1 MIITPPPPPPPPS
14 PLSLEGVR
22 GMTPSFQP
30 ISRRLRALVSAVV
43 PSTVAG
49 LFAVFSTSAQAQ
61 GFSPPLCERTLAV
74 QFAILVA
81 TDTDGGC
88 TAFDPNTLQS
98 ITVLDLSGRSISDLK
113 SMDFNGLDGV
123 ETLDLSGNRLESL
136 PAGVFAGLTG
146 LQTLNLSDNE
156 LRSLEP
162 SAFSDVDQLRVLD
175 LSHNRLEALP
185 WQGAFR
191 GLGNLRELNLEHNRL
206 GRALRGNR
214 FAELD
219 DLRRLDLSDNR
230 LQDLEADLLRETPKL
245 KQLDLRNNR
254 LEFLRA
260 NLFEGRDFN
269 PVAVDGYGGS
279 LLLSGNPGPDGDPET
294 PFALVVEVRA
304 HRVDATSDFS
314 WVDFSAYLAQGAPFD
329 VEFEWEVE
337 GGQFSDPAGSGG
349 SLSAGKLSSEEKD
362 RVRHLNNRSD
372 PPEIP
377 DVQVSFTALTSL
389 PQGDSGC
396 GYSPCYDG
404 FVISA
409 PADDSDANC
418 RVRPSC
424 YRNPADYWSSAV
436 YHLIVWHPA
445 EVSDVRFVPSRE
457 NSDGYIPGFDVIVIE
472 VLFDRRI
479 VVVEGKPELVVT
491 IGNAERR
498 ATYVPSEGG
507 SDAMRFRYRLLE
519 DDPVDADGIDVER
532 IERNGATID
541 DMLVGHNSPDLD
553 LADHGGTFPD
563 QKVQRPPLISF
574 DAVTVSVREGSRA
587 FLNFTLDPSTSEPFD
602 LDFSPEF
609 SGAAISS
616 FQTERIPAGAS
627 GGRIRVSV
635 PDNDWIGRARET
647 FTVSLRDSGGYVP
660 AGTRTVTVEVEEGV
674 CDRTPQVR
682 DALTGATGR
691 DGCAGVTDEDLADVV
706 DLDLSSLGI
715 ERLSPR
721 DFLGLSGLRG
731 LDLRGNELRTLPAGI
746 FEGLGRL
753 DGASSYL
760 FLSDNPGA
768 PFDFVIQTALAE
780 VESVGALESV
790 GFRLYLAQGAPFDLD
805 VRLNYVRIDPGG
817 SRIVDPVA
825 SLFSFDAGDTRGEIE
840 EGQPSATLAERDDGT
855 SRSSL
860 RLDGNLP
867 SLPESR
873 TGFGLSFE
881 PEEYG
886 FMTRGVVSVSDF
898 EFTSRPQDAGGYAA
912 GVETI
917 TAEVRFN
924 DKLILIPSEQGGMP
938 WLELRVG
945 SKTRVASYVP
955 AASATD
961 VWTFTYALREDD
973 ADGNGIRVFSR
984 DGLKLNGSTAAG
996 LIHEFESNS
1005 VRLPDDADDNNR
1017 RHRVRQRSA
1026 LSFDATT
1033 ISAGEDSILE
1043 LPFNV
1048 LPAARSP
1055 FVANY
1060 AVEGTDFA
1068 YESAVTVP
1076 AGSRRGII
1084 RIPVGDGGETFEV
1097 RLTPSGG
1104 YFLFSPSRTSVTVR
1118 VGICDRTP
1126 QVQDALL
1133 SAIGKENCFEVTN
1146 QDLAGV
1152 DNVLDLN
1159 DAGVTSLRSKDFS
1172 GLTNL
1177 ARLLLNNNR
1186 LQSLPSGLFEGL
1198 SNLGTL
1204 ELRNNQLQSLRR
1216 DAFSGLGKLNRLR
1229 LQRNRLSSLP
1239 SGVFSGVGRLSRPGQ
1254 EGWWLFLSDNP
1265 LSSLPPGVFSG
1276 TDGLEWLRLGNN
1288 AMTELPA
1295 GIFSGISESL
1305 RALVLDDSG
1314 RSTFRSTL
1322 RFEFAGGADMR
1333 LQTDGSGVIE
1343 RVPVKLTLREGAAYR
1358 LRGDLRA
1365 EGGSASVS
1373 VVEIPPGA
1381 TQSETFE
1388 VFPANA
1394 PAFVMWLDNPSPP
1407 PENCLSW
1414 QRGDDGRC
1422 FSGLEIVAP
1431 APFTLNVTA
1440 DTSVCDRPQAVQ
1452 DALIQLWSGS
1462 LCRNF
1467 PTDLLRTATYL
1478 DLSDANLSGLTSA
1491 DFAGMESLERLDLS
1505 GSAGLQALE
1514 ANAFGELSNL
1524 KRLDLSSMGLR
1535 TLDPRAFA
1543 GLESLEQLL
1552 LHDNDL
1558 RELPAGIFSG
1568 LSGLGA
1574 PSGSLRV
1581 EGNPDDD
1588 SPYFVLPTAFR
1599 VAQVAGDALDF
1610 YLYLAQ
1616 GAPLDLSFPLTAE
1629 GASPG
1634 LSPGSSP
1641 GSSPGASSA
1650 TFLTVVIPAGS
1661 TRSEIL
1667 RVNRASDQTLRLS
1680 FGDPPSLAQ
1689 ANPGVNSGANS
1700 EDDSG
1705 CGYAP
1710 CYAGFEIALGPPLVY
1725 DGTRQAAQVTAVEF
1739 SAPRYFDDGYVAG
1752 METMTVD
1759 VIFDK
1764 ALMIDTSGGVP
1775 SLRLQVGSKVRRAS
1789 YLPGRT
1795 DVDGLRFSYALASDD
1810 VDEDGVSVVS
1820 DGLELN
1826 GATMRDAFSVAAAL
1840 SLARFVTPVAERQVH
1855 RISRLSFET
1864 SLASFTEGT
1873 TAELTFRL
1881 DPPTSVGLTVGYR
1894 VGAPGDTADADDYI
1908 DAGSG
1913 DNGSGMVSSTV
1924 TVEAGATRGT
1934 VLVSIR
1940 DDEEIE
1946 PAREFFTVSL
1956 FPSDDY
1962 FVASPSTLRVVIAEG
1977 VCDRTPKVREALT
1990 PSRFS
1995 GCAAATEAYLSSRR
2009 RLDLS
2014 STQITAVKRGDFSGL
2029 TGLQE
2034 LRLNGNF
2041 LRVLPEGVFS
2051 GLTGLQALHL
2061 GANPDS
2067 PFSVPLRIE
2076 LAGGPQ
2082 SPLVAPHPFPVRL
2095 TLRHG
2100 APFAM
2105 DVGISMVGGGA
2116 SSETVLIAAGS
2127 TQSETFLAGLD
2138 VTGDDWSV
2146 TLSVSPPNSCAL
2158 DLQRN
2163 GRCFTGFE
2171 ITSNERS
2178 FPPTPGSPDSAPTVC
2193 GRTPGIRDA
2202 ILRLPGSPAG
2212 CADFPFEA
2220 LGFAAYLDASNVGLS
2235 AISRADLVP
2244 MIRLQRLD
2252 LSGNPRLQA
2261 LGESVFAD
2269 LGDLKRLDLSSGG
2282 LQELHPRTFAGLGSL
2297 EQLLLQDNDLQTL
2310 PAGIFEGLTGLGS
2323 ALGSL
2328 RLENNGSSSLTLTVQ
2343 LKVAGASGDD
2353 LEFYLYLPQGAPFNL
2368 RFPLT
2373 ATGSAGSVPSTM
2385 GISAGSTWSKTVRV
2399 TRASGQELRLSLGDP
2414 PPLPQGDLG
2423 GDSGGDPGDNSQSN
2437 SGCGYVP
2444 CYAGFEI
2451 ASGEPLVYSGASS
2464 TPQVTGV
2471 EFSTSRYFDDAYLN
2485 DRTIPGAEAFTV
2497 EVVFDRELNVDTSD
2511 GEPELMLEIAG
2522 AASTATY
2529 TSASGSSGRLRF
2541 SYTIGCRGGDDCDG
2555 DVDEDGVRVNSANA
2569 LRLNGAVVTDAFG
2582 TSANPSLADV
2592 VDVAGP
2598 KVRPGG
2604 LLRFDV
2610 ASVEVVEGETF
2621 ELGVTASRAAVST
2634 SVTYV
2639 IGAFGDTAE
2648 DEDYSDVG
2656 GGAVSVFAGERNGTI
2671 RISIRDDEV
2680 AEPTRES
2687 FTVSLSGFSSDAYFL
2702 ASPARVVVTI
2712 KEGVCDRTPQ
2722 VRDALTA
2729 AFFVARSCTDVTSS
2743 SDVGR
2748 ILFLVQTA
2756 FNLSSM
2762 GIMTLKEG
2770 DFSDLSN
2777 LRSLRLDDN
2786 DLRTLPAGIFAGLDL
2801 GSPEGSLHL
2810 HGNPDAASPDF
2821 VFTVEFRFVRF
2832 VGDQAELVLYLPQGA
2847 PFDVTVPLIAEG
2859 ALDSLAP
2866 SEVTIPAGEVQSARF
2881 RVGRQAEGAAPLRL
2895 GAPVPALLPRGGCGA
2910 PPCYSGFRIAAS
2922 ETPFIYD
2929 DSSVPRV
2936 ERVEFTSTP
2945 QYLVDG
2951 YIAGVET
2958 VVVEVVFDRELLV
2971 VDVAGG
2977 EPSLTLQVGET
2988 TRTATYAPTPVPAPA
3003 PTSTSISG
3011 VGNKLRFSYALAR
3024 EDLDADGLSVA
3035 SARSLRLNG
3044 ATVTGHSRANVD
3056 ASLAR
3061 FVSSP
3066 AGDRKVHRSHLVSF
3080 GDSGPVTI
3088 AEGDQSFVPF
3098 IVTPAP
3104 LQGAS
3109 PDVGYGAGRAG
3120 DTADAGDY
3128 RLETG
3133 STVVRVDGAET
3144 RYISVSTVDDQEIG
3158 PLSKFFTLYLTPP
3171 ASGTDYVV
3179 TSPSSLRV
3187 TISEGVCDRTP
3198 AVRDVLSGRF
3208 DCAAITDASLAR
3220 KRGDIQ
3226 LYDQGITSLL
3236 SRDFSGLVNL
3246 RELGVDGNSLQTL
3259 PEGVFAGLGELNN
3272 LYLSDNQLQVLRTDV
3287 FAGLSK
3293 LSRLELNDND
3303 LRALPE
3309 GVFAGLG
3316 GLTRLFLYANRLQV
3330 LPADVFAGLGKLS
3343 FLELS
3348 DNDLR
3353 ALPEGVFAGLGELT
3367 HLYLRDNQ
3375 LQVLPADVFA
3385 GLGELEVLYLNNNP
3399 RLSKL
3404 PPGLFSDLGKLEYLS
3419 LHGNGLSELPPGIFA
3434 GLSNL
3439 KGLRLD
3445 DNPGSPFALALGL
3458 EVVDQ
3463 SDNAMFL
3470 RATLREGA
3478 PYRLQAD
3485 LKVTGGGLSHTL
3497 SMEIPAGSTRS
3508 ETHRTFIFFGLAPPR
3523 LEFSGVTAYAT
3534 NGCASQHRRP
3544 RTGECFSGLEIDYSA
3559 RLVLDNTAVDPPIC
3573 DRTPGIR
3580 DAILALRDG
3589 DDCASFPA
3597 YALRVA
3603 SRLDASAAGLSD
3615 FKPSDFNDMDALERL
3630 DLSGNAGLQ
3639 ALGANAFGDGLTRLK
3654 HLDLSSGGLDSLH
3667 PRAFAGLSGLEQLL
3681 LHDNDI
3687 ASIDFVTSD
3696 RDLPAGIFAGLSGL
3710 GSVSG
3715 SLRLEDNPDDDS
3727 SDFVLTAAFRVVSAA
3742 NDELE
3747 FYLYLAQGAPFEVS
3761 FPLIAQGSTPVF
3773 AATST
3778 VTIPAGSTHS
3788 ETLSVTRQT
3797 GHTLRLSLGDP
3808 SLPPQSS
3815 SENDRGSK
3823 SGCGYAPCY
3832 AGFEITSGG
3841 PLIYEGGAGGSPS
3854 APQATTMRFSS
3865 PRYPAAGYVAGVE
3878 TVFVDVVFDRGLI
3891 VDTSGG
3897 VPSLRLLVGDQERR
3911 ADYLP
3916 GQTADDV
3923 LRFSYVLAAGD
3934 LGEVSIAS
3942 ASGLELNDATVLDA
3956 LGVAA
3961 DLSLPDDFLTSVAAR
3976 QVVATYLVSFDVE
3989 AISTEEIQTT
3999 LRLPF
4004 TVAPPVRSALSVGY
4018 HVGAPGDT
4026 ADGGDYA
4033 AGEVSGTVMV
4043 GTGETR
4049 GHVPVSIRDDEEL
4062 EPPSEFFTVSLSTP
4076 TGSGYILVSPSVV
4089 KVEITERGI
4098 CDRTRQVREGLV
4110 NALGATDCAVVTE
4123 RDLAEYDSELD
4134 LAGTNLS
4141 NLKRGDFFGLGE
4153 LEILHLQRNRLTTL
4167 PADAFDGLGGLRR
4180 LNLRDNELT
4189 TLPTGAF
4196 DGLGGLEELD
4206 LHANRLTTL
4215 SAGTFDGLGELRKL
4229 LLSGNERLATLP
4241 EGTFD
4246 SLGELRE
4253 LILSRSLLTTLP
4265 AGTFDGLG
4273 ELRRLWL
4280 HRNRLTT
4287 LPAGTF
4293 DGLGELRALWLH
4305 RNQLTSLPKGAF
4317 RGLSNLTALHLGNNP
4332 GADFELAVALEPAAR
4347 ATVPGE
4353 LSFRA
4358 TLRDGAPYLLQ
4369 GGVVVSDAEIS
4380 GLPGDVVTIP
4390 AGEAR
4395 SEAFLVS
4402 PTGRSPTLRF
4412 IALSPPP
4419 DNCETEDRYLGQC
4432 FSGFTIDWGNEL
4444 SLDDGVP
4451 PSVSGVTVEAGKE
4464 IVVRVHFSE
4473 GVFVIPGSDGLN
4485 PTLSLEIG
4493 GEERTA
4499 VYDEDLS
4506 SGDTLAF
4513 RYTPRSDDEVLVDV
4527 VVPDGALDLNGA
4539 SITDLA
4545 DNSADLSYFGSL
4557 TLDDYSVQVSAPGN
4571 REVSVVFSPDVVDV
4585 APGSSV
4591 AFTLGTVPALLPGE
4605 SAMVTLAPSPGIFL
4619 NGAGNVLTLHLD
4631 GETMQ
4636 REEVRVS
4643 MAAGT
4648 RSGLVTAAWRS
4659 FVGFEP
4665 QPPRSSLV
4673 VNPVSVTF
4681 TPDEVDVEQGDGVT
4695 VTVTTMPE
4703 LSPGQSATVVLTAQA
4718 GLSFGGGESVL
4729 TLRLDGAT
4737 TRREV
4742 RVEAGFDAPPGD
4754 TGITSALSGN
4764 GFGAADEQALLSVNV
4779 TLRVVSVSV
4788 EFDVAEAVLTVSDA
4802 TEVALRLGETSGL
4815 YPGEALDFVV
4825 TTEGSG
4831 LGVAPQGVS
4840 LTESGSATVLVFA
4853 RTPGVRGTLTVTS
4866 ARPSAVRLGEAT
4878 LPVRVER
4885 DLRLSFDPAEVSLTA
4900 GGSSEFVELTLERDD
4915 LLEPGETV
4923 VVTLTPSPG
4932 LEVRSES
4939 GESLSV
4945 VSLGRDAGA
4954 TTRVRVSANRD
4965 ADYVTPDAESL
4976 NAAASVLPDNVR
4988 VAETTLSATVEQR
5001 EIRVSFEPRRI
5012 TLVRGGAAPAVTSR
5026 VVTMRTEPE
5035 LQSGEALVVSL
5046 SATGVAV
5053 VSPPG
5058 PVTLTPTANATAVT
5072 VEATQE
5078 ASSGAVFVTLD
5089 ENASLFGNARVTTDA
5104 LAVAVVRGVSLSL
5117 LGHAGQD
5124 LAQFVAGESTE
5135 VRVTTDPVLE
5145 GDERVRVTLSVD
5157 PRLSLESAGSALI
5170 DGNVLVLTATNQNT
5184 TVGVTTKI
5192 PELDLSDGVSASGAG
5207 ENVGVVGAASLRVR
5221 TETADEVTVV
5231 LSPLPVVEIERD
5243 GSTTLRI
5250 TTDPQLG
5257 MRQITTVYLV
5267 IEPDDA
5273 GLSFVAGG
5281 GVSSNTTVR
5290 LGQGRP
5296 FLDVEVAAGSD
5307 AVIGSTA
5314 RVTSTVLESSGV
5326 EAVVDGRSRVTLE
5339 TTTPRAALRFTP
5351 TDVLSLNLGT
5361 SVTASL
5367 SLRGFTL
5374 VGNQTVVVEVSVEGE
5389 GLRLAGGVKVIR
5401 EFFVAGENTTP
5412 ISVAASSEAASI
5424 GRLVAEVISGG
5435 PAGGVET
5442 TSLPIEVLQATSLS
5456 FNPAEVRIPRS
5467 RSTRF
5472 EVALDP
5478 PLVADRKTTVSLV
5491 ISEQGFSFG
5500 GDRARHEIV
5509 FDADKSSQ
5517 AVVVEATAAIDA
5529 MASVSVDATAT
5540 SGVALTLPPGLVL
5553 KATTPRVVLGLTP
5566 AGGVLGDVLRLN
5578 TGTDKAVTLSL
5589 PDLRLSDDHVVEFE
5603 LSVEGEGLGLQGGTP
5618 TLRVRLSAAAGMTT
5632 EISVTAS
5639 AEAASVGRLMVR
5651 AVGGV
5656 ELAGDAETA
5665 SLPIEVLQE
5674 TSLGFNPTE
5683 VRIQRGRSTRFEV
5696 ALDPPLVADRKTTV
5710 ILVISDQGFSF
5721 LNESGIERGRRVV
5734 AFEAGETTKTVS
5746 VRTTAAIDSTVLV
5759 SVDAT
5764 ATSGVALTSPPGLV
5778 LKATPPRVAVTFDP
5792 PSGLRL
5798 TENGTGSVT
5807 IGLKDYS
5814 PIPDQAV
5821 ELSVAVQSDSGDLK
5835 VSTDPSMDGDSMVK
5849 FSVSAAQSSATVIIT
5864 AGSPGTGVLR
5874 VVSDDVELTGDVTL
5888 PITVE
5893 PREIRVFFEPSRIT
5907 LVRGGAAPEATLQTA
5922 MMRTEPELQSGE
5934 ALVVELSATGV
5945 AVVSPTGPVTLTP
5958 ADNATAVTVE
5968 ATREASS
5975 GAVFVTLDANASSL
5989 VGSARVTTDTLAVT
6003 VVRGV
6008 NLSLFGSGG
6017 QAVAT
6022 FVAGES
6028 TEVGVATSPLLAGA
6042 ERVTVTLSVDSRLS
6056 LEGAGSALI
6065 DGNVLV
6071 LSAMNPSATVRVT
6084 TKVPGLDLSDG
6095 VSASGSGESVVVFG
6109 AASLRVRTEAVDE
6122 VAVALLPSPVVEVE
6136 QGGGTT
6142 LRVTTEPQLAMGQV
6156 TTVYL
6161 VIEPDDAGLG
6171 FVTGTGGSSNTTVR
6185 LGRGRPFLDVEV
6197 AASSDAAIG
6206 STVQVTSTVVE
6217 SSRVEAGV
6225 DDRSRVILKATT
6237 PRVILGLTPTGGVL
6251 GDVLRL
6257 NTGTDKAVT
6266 LSLSDL
6272 RLSGSRTAVFEV
6284 SVEGEGLRLSGG
6296 VKMIQVSFAAGEST
6310 TEISVSASAEA
6321 VSVGRLVVRAVGD
6334 VELAGGAETASLPI
6348 EVLQETSLGFN
6359 PPEVRI
6365 QRGRSTRFEV
6375 VLDPS
6380 LVADRK
6386 ATVILVISGQGFS
6399 FLNESGDESGE
6410 ESGIERGRRVVEF
6423 EAGETM
6429 ETVSVKTTAAIDAT
6443 VSVSVDARA
6452 TSGVALTS
6460 PPALVLK
6467 ATTPRVVLGFMP
6479 SDALELNLGETAAV
6493 QLSMDF
6499 TLSGSQTAEF
6509 EVSVEGE
6516 GLSLQ
6521 GGTPIP
6527 QVLEV
6532 SLDAVNVTAGV
6543 TVTASD
6549 SAVSIGELSVRA
6561 LSGVELAGDAET
6573 TSLPIEVLQSV
6584 SLSFVPDLVEI
6595 QQGRSTQFEVRMSE
6609 PLVADRMVTVTLTI
6623 SEEGFSFDDAG
6634 RTQHEVTFDA
6644 GKSRETV
6651 TVTATAAIDSMMSV
6665 EVGAS
6670 TSSGVDLAPLPGLML
6685 KATTPR
6691 VSVAFSPAGELRLP
6705 SGGAASVEL
6714 SLADYSLAGDQAI
6727 VLGVLAEGE
6736 GLEVSP
6742 PSVTLTATS
6751 PTAAVQVSASRRAKS
6766 GNLVVSA
6773 DSGAAL
6779 VGGSQSLPVVV
6790 VSRQLAVSF
6799 EPSAVR
6805 LVRGVAAAEM
6815 ASTEVSLSVTPAL
6828 EGDERL
6834 VLELTS
6840 GAGNL
6845 EVNPPEATL
6854 SSMARTVLVTVTVA
6868 LGAVSTEVVPSEK
6881 SGTSIGNAEVSF
6893 TPLTVEVVRGVE
6905 LSLSDHAGQAVE
6917 MVTITAGES
6926 TDVTV
6931 ATEPS
6936 LEGDERVTVTLS
6948 VADGL
6953 ALVGEN
6959 ELILTATDSSIQVQ
6973 LSAPI
6978 PDLDLP
6984 SGLSASGEGENV
6996 VVVGEAPSLRV
7007 VTESSSEVAVVLPAV
7022 QVAVQQGSS
7031 AMLRVETSPQLAT
7044 GQSVTV
7050 RLTMEPDDAGL
7061 SFADGSSVTDVRLGE
7076 TGQSVDVAV
7085 FASPEAAIGSSA
7097 RVTSIADA
7105 SVGLDVV
7112 TDGRSGATLVV
7123 AAPQVTLGLTPAGG
7137 ALGEALTLNLKESRA
7152 VELSL
7157 TGFTLSG
7164 NQTAVFEVSVEG
7176 EGLMLEGDASS
7187 IQVSFV
7193 AGENTK
7199 SIPVTASADAASVG
7213 RLVVRPVGGVELAG
7227 DAEAMSLPIGVLQSV
7242 ELVFDPAA
7250 VEIQRG
7256 RSTQFEVR
7264 TSEPLVADRMVTVT
7278 LAISEQ
7284 GFTFGG
7290 GNTQHEVVLDA
7301 GKSRETVTVEATAA
7315 EGLTAQVSVV
7325 TDRTPGVDLASPLP
7339 SLSLTVTEE
7348 ALGVMLRIR
7357 VFLEGALE

>member
-1 MIITPPPPPPPPS
+1 
-14 PLSLEGVR
+14 
-22 GMTPSFQP
+22 MTASFQP

-88 TAFDPNTLQS
+88 VAFNPNTLQG

-123 ETLDLSGNRLESL
+123 ETLDLSGNRLKSL
-136 PAGVFAGLTG
+136 PAGVFDGLTG

-156 LRSLEP
+156 LRSLQP

-206 GRALRGNR
+206 GGALRPNR
-214 FAELD
+214 FVELD

-230 LQDLEADLLRETPKL
+230 LQDLEANLLRNTPKL

-260 NLFEGRDFN
+260 KLFEGRDFN
-269 PVAVDGYGGS
+269 PAAVDGYGGS

-337 GGQFSDPAGSGG
+337 DGQFSNPGGSGG
-349 SLSAGKLSSEEKD
+349 SLSAGELSSEEKD

-377 DVQVSFTALTSL
+377 DVRVSFTALTSL

-404 FVISA
+404 FVIRA
-409 PADDSDANC
+409 PADDPDANC

-424 YRNPADYWSSAV
+424 YRNPADYWGSAV

-457 NSDGYIPGFDVIVIE
+457 NSDGYIVGFDVIVIE

-574 DAVTVSVREGSRA
+574 DAVTVSVREGGRA
-587 FLNFTLDPSTSEPFD
+587 FLNFTLDPSASAPFD
-602 LDFSPEF
+602 LNFSPEF

-616 FQTERIPAGAS
+616 FQTEPIPAGAS

-682 DALTGATGR
+682 DALMAAIGR
-691 DGCAGVTDEDLADVV
+691 DGCAGVTNEDLADVV
-706 DLDLSSLGI
+706 DLDLSGLGI
-715 ERLSPR
+715 ERLSSR
-721 DFLGLSGLRG
+721 DLLGLSGLRG
-731 LDLRGNELRTLPAGI
+731 LDLRDNELQTLPAGI
-746 FEGLGRL
+746 FEGLGGL

-805 VRLNYVRIDPGG
+805 VRLNHVRIDPGG
-817 SRIVDPVA
+817 SSVVDLDA

-840 EGQPSATLAERDDGT
+840 EGERTVTLAERDDGT
-855 SRSSL
+855 SRSVL

-924 DKLILIPSEQGGMP
+924 DKLILIPSEQGGVP

-945 SKTRVASYVP
+945 SKTRAASYVP

-984 DGLKLNGSTAAG
+984 DGLRLNGSTAMG

-1005 VRLPDDADDNNR
+1005 VYLPDDADDNNR

-1033 ISAGEDSILE
+1033 ISVGEDSILA

-1068 YESAVTVP
+1068 YEGAVTVP

-1104 YFLFSPSRTSVTVR
+1104 YFLFSPSRTSVAVR

-1133 SAIGKENCFEVTN
+1133 SAIGKENCFDVTN

-1152 DNVLDLN
+1152 DNVLNLD

-1177 ARLLLNNNR
+1177 ARLLLNDNR

-1198 SNLGTL
+1198 DNLGTL

-1229 LQRNRLSSLP
+1229 LQGNRLSSLP
-1239 SGVFSGVGRLSRPGQ
+1239 PGVFSGVGRLSRPGQ

-1276 TDGLEWLRLGNN
+1276 TEGLAWLRLGNN

-1314 RSTFRSTL
+1314 RTTFRSTL
-1322 RFEFAGGADMR
+1322 RFEFAGGADMQ

-1358 LRGDLRA
+1358 LRGDLGV

-1394 PAFVMWLDNPSPP
+1394 QAFVMRLDNPSPP

-1414 QRGDDGRC
+1414 QRGADGRC
-1422 FSGLEIVAP
+1422 FSGLEIVSP
-1431 APFTLNVTA
+1431 APFTLNVSA

-1452 DALIQLWSGS
+1452 DALIQLWSGNN
-1462 LCRNF
+1462 CRNF

-1514 ANAFGELSNL
+1514 ANAFGDLGSL

-1574 PSGSLRV
+1574 PAGSLRV

-1588 SPYFVLPTAFR
+1588 SPYFVLPAVFR

-1616 GAPLDLSFPLTAE
+1616 GAPLDLSFPLTAQGLSP

-1667 RVNRASDQTLRLS
+1667 SVNRASDQTLRLS

-1689 ANPGVNSGANS
+1689 ANPGVNS

-1710 CYAGFEIALGPPLVY
+1710 CYAGFEIALGPSLVY

-1764 ALMIDTSGGVP
+1764 ALIIDTSGGVP

-1789 YLPGRT
+1789 YLLGRT
-1795 DVDGLRFSYALASDD
+1795 GVDGLRFSYALASDD

-1826 GATMRDAFSVAAAL
+1826 GATVRDAFSVAAAL

-1855 RISRLSFET
+1855 RLSRLSFET

-1956 FPSDDY
+1956 SPSDDY

-2041 LRVLPEGVFS
+2041 LRFLPEGMFS

-2082 SPLVAPHPFPVRL
+2082 SPLVAPHPLPVRL

-2116 SSETVLIAAGS
+2116 SSETVTIAAGS
-2127 TQSETFLAGLD
+2127 TQSETFLVGLD

-2171 ITSNERS
+2171 ITSNEQS

-2522 AASTATY
+2522 TASTATY

-2555 DVDEDGVRVNSANA
+2555 DVDEDGVHVNSANA

-2621 ELGVTASRAAVST
+2621 ELGLTVSRAAVST

-2988 TRTATYAPTPVPAPA
+2988 TRTATYVPTPVPAPA

-3024 EDLDADGLSVA
+3024 EDLDTDGLSVA

-3044 ATVTGHSRANVD
+3044 ATVIGHSRANVD

-3133 STVVRVDGAET
+3133 TTVVRVDGVET

-3272 LYLSDNQLQVLRTDV
+3272 LYLSDNQLQVLRANV

-3309 GVFAGLG
+3309 GLFAGLG
-3316 GLTRLFLYANRLQV
+3316 ELDSLFLSANQLQV
-3330 LPADVFAGLGKLS
+3330 LRADVFTGLGKLS
-3343 FLELS
+3343 VLNLS

-3353 ALPEGVFAGLGELT
+3353 ALPEGVFAGLGR
-3367 HLYLRDNQ
+3367 LRWLNLSDND
-3375 LQVLPADVFA
+3375 LRALPAGVFA
-3385 GLGELEVLYLNNNP
+3385 GLGRLEVLHLNNNL
-3399 RLSKL
+3399 RLSGL

-3419 LHGNGLSELPPGIFA
+3419 LHGNGLSELPAGIFA

-3458 EVVDQ
+3458 EVVDW
-3463 SDNAMFL
+3463 SNNAMFL

-3497 SMEIPAGSTRS
+3497 SVEIPAGSTRS

-3747 FYLYLAQGAPFEVS
+3747 FYLYLAQGAPFDVS

-3832 AGFEITSGG
+3832 AGFEIASGG

-4018 HVGAPGDT
+4018 RVGAPGDT
-4026 ADGGDYA
+4026 ADGGDYAAGA

-4049 GHVPVSIRDDEEL
+4049 GHVPVSILDDEVL
-4062 EPPSEFFTVSLSTP
+4062 EPPSEFFTVSLTPP
-4076 TGSGYILVSPSVV
+4076 TGSGYILVSPSAV

-4098 CDRTRQVREGLV
+4098 CDRTRQVREALV
-4110 NALGATDCAVVTE
+4110 SALGATGCAAVTE
-4123 RDLAEYDSELD
+4123 RDLAEYDSELN
-4134 LAGTNLS
+4134 LAGTDLS
-4141 NLKRGDFFGLGE
+4141 NLKRGDFFALGE
-4153 LEILHLQRNRLTTL
+4153 LEILHLQRNQLATL
-4167 PADAFDGLGGLRR
+4167 PAGAFAGLGGLRR

-4215 SAGTFDGLGELRKL
+4215 SAGTFDGLGELREL
-4229 LLSGNERLATLP
+4229 ILSNSDQLTTLP
-4241 EGTFD
+4241 EGTFAG
-4246 SLGELRE
+4246 LGELRE

-4280 HRNRLTT
+4280 HRNQLTT

-4332 GADFELAVALEPAAR
+4332 GADFELAVHLEPAAR

-4369 GGVVVSDAEIS
+4369 GGAVVSDAEIS

-4390 AGEAR
+4390 AGETR

-4402 PTGRSPTLRF
+4402 PTGQSPTLRF

-4444 SLDDGVP
+4444 SLEDGVS

-4464 IVVRVHFSE
+4464 IVVRVRFSE
-4473 GVFVIPGSDGLN
+4473 RVFVIPGSDGLN
-4485 PTLSLEIG
+4485 PTLGLEVG
-4493 GEERTA
+4493 GEDRTA

-4506 SGDTLAF
+4506 SRDTLAF
-4513 RYTPRSDDEVLVDV
+4513 RYTPQSDDEALVDV

-4557 TLDDYSVQVSAPGN
+4557 TLDDYSVQVRAPGD
-4571 REVSVVFSPDVVDV
+4571 REISVVFSPGAVDV

-4605 SAMVTLAPSPGIFL
+4605 SAMVTLTPSPGIFL
-4619 NGAGNVLTLHLD
+4619 NGTGEILTLHLD

-4673 VNPVSVTF
+4673 ANPVSVTF

-4742 RVEAGFDAPPGD
+4742 RVEAGFDAPPGE

-4764 GFGAADEQALLSVNV
+4764 GFGVADEQASLSVNV
-4779 TLRVVSVSV
+4779 RLRVVSVSV
-4788 EFDVAEAVLTVSDA
+4788 GFDVDEAVLTVLDDA
-4802 TEVALRLGETSGL
+4802 EVTLRLSETSGL
-4815 YPGEALDFVV
+4815 YPGEVLDFVV
-4825 TTEGSG
+4825 MTEGSG
-4831 LGVAPQGVS
+4831 LGVTPQGVS
-4840 LTESGSATVLVFA
+4840 LTESGSATVLIFA
-4853 RTPGVRGTLTVTS
+4853 RTPGERGTLTVTS
-4866 ARPSAVRLGEAT
+4866 VRPSAVRLEETA

-4885 DLRLSFDPAEVSLTA
+4885 DLRLSFNPAEVSLIA
-4900 GGSSEFVELTLERDD
+4900 GGSSELVELTLERDN

-4945 VSLGRDAGA
+4945 VSLGRGAGA
-4954 TTRVRVSANRD
+4954 TTRVRVGANRD

-5001 EIRVSFEPRRI
+5001 EIRVSFEPRGI
-5012 TLVRGGAAPAVTSR
+5012 TLVRGGAAPEVTSM

-5035 LQSGEALVVSL
+5035 LQSGEEVVVSL

-5058 PVTLTPTANATAVT
+5058 PVRLTPTDNATAVT
-5072 VEATQE
+5072 VEATGE

-5089 ENASLFGNARVTTDA
+5089 EDASLLGNARVTTDT

-5117 LGHAGQD
+5117 SGYAGQD

-5170 DGNVLVLTATNQNT
+5170 DGNVLVLTATNRNT

-5192 PELDLSDGVSASGAG
+5192 PELDLSDGVSASGDG

-5221 TETADEVTVV
+5221 AEPTDEAAVV
-5231 LSPLPVVEIERD
+5231 LSPLPVVEVERD

-5257 MRQITTVYLV
+5257 MSQITTVYLV

-5273 GLSFVAGG
+5273 GLSFVAGA

-5296 FLDVEVAAGSD
+5296 FLDLEVAAGSD

-5314 RVTSTVLESSGV
+5314 QVTSSVLESSRV

-5339 TTTPRAALRFTP
+5339 TTTPRAVIRFTP
-5351 TDVLSLNLGT
+5351 PDVLSLNLGT
-5361 SVTASL
+5361 SGTASL

-5374 VGNQTVVVEVSVEGE
+5374 VGNQTAVVEVSVEGE
-5389 GLRLAGGVKVIR
+5389 GLTLAGGAKVIR

-5412 ISVAASSEAASI
+5412 ISVSASGDAASV

-5435 PAGGVET
+5435 PAGDVEPV
-5442 TSLPIEVLQATSLS
+5442 SLPIEVLQATSLR

-5472 EVALDP
+5472 ELALDP

-5500 GDRARHEIV
+5500 GDRVRHEIV

-5517 AVVVEATAAIDA
+5517 AVVVEATAAINL

-5540 SGVALTLPPGLVL
+5540 SGVTLTPLPGLVL
-5553 KATTPRVVLGLTP
+5553 KATTPRVALGLTP

-5578 TGTDKAVTLSL
+5578 MGTDKAVTLSL
-5589 PDLRLSDDHVVEFE
+5589 PDLRLSDDHVAEFE
-5603 LSVEGEGLGLQGGTP
+5603 LSVEGEGLSLQGGTP

-5639 AEAASVGRLMVR
+5639 AEAASVGRLVVR
-5651 AVGGV
+5651 PVGGV
-5656 ELAGDAETA
+5656 ELAGGAETA
-5665 SLPIEVLQE
+5665 SFPIEVLQE
-5674 TSLGFNPTE
+5674 TSLRFNPTE

-5721 LNESGIERGRRVV
+5721 LDEFDIERGRRVV
-5734 AFEAGETTKTVS
+5734 EFEAGETTKTVS
-5746 VRTTAAIDSTVLV
+5746 VRTTAAIGSTVSV
-5759 SVDAT
+5759 SVDVL
-5764 ATSGVALTSPPGLV
+5764 ATSGVALTPLPSLV

-5792 PSGLRL
+5792 PSELRL

-5807 IGLKDYS
+5807 IDLKDYLQ
-5814 PIPDQAV
+5814 IPDQAV
-5821 ELSVAVQSDSGDLK
+5821 ELSVSVQSDSGDLK
-5835 VSTDPSMDGDSMVK
+5835 VSTDPSMDGDSMVRV
-5849 FSVSAAQSSATVIIT
+5849 SVSAAQSSATVIIT
-5864 AGSPGTGVLR
+5864 AGAPGAGVLR
-5874 VVSDDVELTGDVTL
+5874 VASDDVELIGDATL

-5907 LVRGGAAPEATLQTA
+5907 LVRGGAAPATTSRVVT
-5922 MMRTEPELQSGE
+5922 MRTEPELQSGE
-5934 ALVVELSATGV
+5934 EVVVELSATGV
-5945 AVVSPTGPVTLTP
+5945 AVVSPPGTVTLTP
-5958 ADNATAVTVE
+5958 TDNATAVTVE
-5968 ATREASS
+5968 ATREAGS
-5975 GAVFVTLDANASSL
+5975 GAVFVTLDADASSL

-6003 VVRGV
+6003 VIRGV
-6008 NLSLFGSGG
+6008 NLSLLGSLFGSGG
-6017 QAVAT
+6017 QAVAR

-6028 TEVGVATSPLLAGA
+6028 TEVSVTTSPLLAGA
-6042 ERVTVTLSVDSRLS
+6042 ERVTVTLSVDPRLS
-6056 LEGAGSALI
+6056 LEDVGSALI

-6084 TKVPGLDLSDG
+6084 TGIPGLDLSDG
-6095 VSASGSGESVVVFG
+6095 VSASGSGENVVVFG
-6109 AASLRVRTEAVDE
+6109 AASLRVRTEAVDR

-6142 LRVTTEPQLAMGQV
+6142 LRVTTEPQLAMDQV

-6171 FVTGTGGSSNTTVR
+6171 FVTGAGASSNTTVR

-6206 STVQVTSTVVE
+6206 SSVQVTSTVLE

-6225 DDRSRVILKATT
+6225 DASSRATLEVTT
-6237 PRVILGLTPTGGVL
+6237 PRVVL
-6251 GDVLRL
+6251 GFTPSDALEL
-6257 NTGTDKAVT
+6257 NLGETAAVE
-6266 LSLSDL
+6266 LSVDFT
-6272 RLSGSRTAVFEV
+6272 LSGSRTAVFEV
-6284 SVEGEGLRLSGG
+6284 FVEGEGLRLSGG

-6310 TEISVSASAEA
+6310 TEISVTALPEA
-6321 VSVGRLVVRAVGD
+6321 ASVGRLVVRAVGG
-6334 VELAGGAETASLPI
+6334 VALAGGAETVSLPI

-6410 ESGIERGRRVVEF
+6410 ESGIERGRRVVAF
-6423 EAGETM
+6423 EAGETTK
-6429 ETVSVKTTAAIDAT
+6429 TVSVKTTAAIDAT

-6460 PPALVLK
+6460 PPGLVLK
-6467 ATTPRVVLGFMP
+6467 ATTPRAALGLTPAGGVLG
-6479 SDALELNLGETAAV
+6479 DVLRLNTGTDKAV
-6493 QLSMDF
+6493 TLSLPDLR
-6499 TLSGSQTAEF
+6499 LSGSQTAEF
-6509 EVSVEGE
+6509 EASVEGE

-6521 GGTPIP
+6521 GGTPTLR
-6527 QVLEV
+6527 VGL
-6532 SLDAVNVTAGV
+6532 SAAADMTA
-6543 TVTASD
+6543 
-6549 SAVSIGELSVRA
+6549 
-6561 LSGVELAGDAET
+6561 
-6573 TSLPIEVLQSV
+6573 
-6584 SLSFVPDLVEI
+6584 
-6595 QQGRSTQFEVRMSE
+6595 EVR
-6609 PLVADRMVTVTLTI
+6609 
-6623 SEEGFSFDDAG
+6623 
-6634 RTQHEVTFDA
+6634 
-6644 GKSRETV
+6644 
-6651 TVTATAAIDSMMSV
+6651 
-6665 EVGAS
+6665 
-6670 TSSGVDLAPLPGLML
+6670 
-6685 KATTPR
+6685 
-6691 VSVAFSPAGELRLP
+6691 
-6705 SGGAASVEL
+6705 
-6714 SLADYSLAGDQAI
+6714 
-6727 VLGVLAEGE
+6727 
-6736 GLEVSP
+6736 
-6742 PSVTLTATS
+6742 
-6751 PTAAVQVSASRRAKS
+6751 VSAS
-6766 GNLVVSA
+6766 
-6773 DSGAAL
+6773 
-6779 VGGSQSLPVVV
+6779 
-6790 VSRQLAVSF
+6790 
-6799 EPSAVR
+6799 
-6805 LVRGVAAAEM
+6805 
-6815 ASTEVSLSVTPAL
+6815 
-6828 EGDERL
+6828 
-6834 VLELTS
+6834 
-6840 GAGNL
+6840 
-6845 EVNPPEATL
+6845 
-6854 SSMARTVLVTVTVA
+6854 
-6868 LGAVSTEVVPSEK
+6868 SE
-6881 SGTSIGNAEVSF
+6881 
-6893 TPLTVEVVRGVE
+6893 
-6905 LSLSDHAGQAVE
+6905 
-6917 MVTITAGES
+6917 
-6926 TDVTV
+6926 
-6931 ATEPS
+6931 
-6936 LEGDERVTVTLS
+6936 
-6948 VADGL
+6948 
-6953 ALVGEN
+6953 
-6959 ELILTATDSSIQVQ
+6959 
-6973 LSAPI
+6973 
-6978 PDLDLP
+6978 
-6984 SGLSASGEGENV
+6984 
-6996 VVVGEAPSLRV
+6996 
-7007 VTESSSEVAVVLPAV
+7007 
-7022 QVAVQQGSS
+7022 
-7031 AMLRVETSPQLAT
+7031 
-7044 GQSVTV
+7044 
-7050 RLTMEPDDAGL
+7050 
-7061 SFADGSSVTDVRLGE
+7061 
-7076 TGQSVDVAV
+7076 
-7085 FASPEAAIGSSA
+7085 
-7097 RVTSIADA
+7097 
-7105 SVGLDVV
+7105 
-7112 TDGRSGATLVV
+7112 
-7123 AAPQVTLGLTPAGG
+7123 
-7137 ALGEALTLNLKESRA
+7137 
-7152 VELSL
+7152 
-7157 TGFTLSG
+7157 
-7164 NQTAVFEVSVEG
+7164 
-7176 EGLMLEGDASS
+7176 
-7187 IQVSFV
+7187 
-7193 AGENTK
+7193 
-7199 SIPVTASADAASVG
+7199 AASVG
-7213 RLVVRPVGGVELAG
+7213 RLVVRAIGGVALAG
-7227 DAEAMSLPIGVLQSV
+7227 GAETASLPIEVLQETSLGFNPPEV
-7242 ELVFDPAA
+7242 R
-7250 VEIQRG
+7250 IQRG
-7256 RSTQFEVR
+7256 RSTQFEVVINP
-7264 TSEPLVADRMVTVT
+7264 SLVADRKATVT
-7278 LAISEQ
+7278 LVISGQ
-7284 GFTFGG
+7284 GFSFLNESGDESGEESGIERGRRVVAFEAGETTKTVSVKTTAAIDATVSVSVDARATSGVALTSPPGLVLKATPPRVAVTF
-7290 GNTQHEVVLDA
+7290 TPSVLSLEENGTGSVTIGLKDYPPFLDQA
-7301 GKSRETVTVEATAA
+7301 VELSVAVQSDLGDLKVSKDRSMDEDSMVRISVSAAQSSETVIITAGVPG
-7315 EGLTAQVSVV
+7315 EGT
-7325 TDRTPGVDLASPLP
+7325 
-7339 SLSLTVTEE
+7339 LTVTSKDVELIGNPTLRIMTVK
-7348 ALGVMLRIR
+7348 APSRGTRLRIR